1 MGCTGSALRCC
12 PAGGKRQLKAQQ
24 RPASQE
30 LTALKTENANA
41 TLQHGAGQEKAAPRD
56 KQGTEA
62 AQLLRGHEEEEERLR
77 GAPGT
82 EAEGPRGAS
91 TQVEKGKDVE
101 LKEQLL
107 ERFDALRREHEE
119 TLQELRRA
127 HEQEKLLLAESHH
140 RSQEA
145 LQETVEALRS
155 QLKSF
160 QERMK
165 RVEESLLSRDYK
177 KHIEEHGSPSPFW
190 EQELESLHF
199 VIEMKNEHIHGLDK
213 KLLNLETVAER
224 NLLLEEKVKTLQQ
237 ENEDLQVRTQ
247 NHLVMTSA
255 AVCPQAALR
264 GAAGRPRGA
273 GEGVA
278 AAGAGSPREGGAAVP
293 RAQRGGRLPL
303 PHRRWRRAPHCHV
316 APTTGWPGSP
326 PGTGPGDA
334 VTSASA
340 PGAGPRGGRVPAV
353 APCTGRWSTSWDAH
367 ACLSPACALP
377 VLQGG
382 PAPCRARTPSSGV
395 RPWGFWGVKGAGQ
408 GTRTYIGLD
417 PTPRLAPST
426 PSTSAGGG
434 TGTGGAVPRE
444 PRAVPI
450 HGAGLPPRPPLP
462 AASSSSVPQ
471 PHGSGTS
478 PLTATPKPSPP
489 CPRCPPAGPITPP
502 EAGQRLRARRC
513 TAGEQSVLP
522 HGGNTSGTAVG
533 SRHTG
538 GTRVRAGCT
547 RALSPGK
554 SGPSPGPC
562 SRRACVCVCWCACVR
577 APGPCATGC
586 NDYESTR
593 SSSLKNPASVVF
605 GDLGVSGSIV
615 RQGPVFRS

>member
-247 NHLVMTSA
+247 NHLVMTRQLSEELLA
-255 AVCPQAALR
+255 AR
-264 GAAGRPRGA
+264 GALEKESQLREQARREKEELLYRVLNGGDGSPFPI
-273 GEGVA
+273 
-278 AAGAGSPREGGAAVP
+278 AAGDVP
-293 RAQRGGRLPL
+293 L
-303 PHRRWRRAPHCHV
+303 
-316 APTTGWPGSP
+316 
-326 PGTGPGDA
+326 
-334 VTSASA
+334 
-340 PGAGPRGGRVPAV
+340 
-353 APCTGRWSTSWDAH
+353 
-367 ACLSPACALP
+367 
-377 VLQGG
+377 
-382 PAPCRARTPSSGV
+382 
-395 RPWGFWGVKGAGQ
+395 
-408 GTRTYIGLD
+408 I
-417 PTPRLAPST
+417 
-426 PSTSAGGG
+426 
-434 TGTGGAVPRE
+434 
-444 PRAVPI
+444 
-450 HGAGLPPRPPLP
+450 
-462 AASSSSVPQ
+462 
-471 PHGSGTS
+471 
-478 PLTATPKPSPP
+478 AT
-489 CPRCPPAGPITPP
+489 
-502 EAGQRLRARRC
+502 
-513 TAGEQSVLP
+513 
-522 HGGNTSGTAVG
+522 
-533 SRHTG
+533 
-538 GTRVRAGCT
+538 
-547 RALSPGK
+547 
-554 SGPSPGPC
+554 
-562 SRRACVCVCWCACVR
+562 
-577 APGPCATGC
+577 
-586 NDYESTR
+586 
-593 SSSLKNPASVVF
+593 
-605 GDLGVSGSIV
+605 
-615 RQGPVFRS
+615 